1 MIWYEKLKTFDFN
14 HVKNIAKKYG
24 KNKIIAE
31 KAFILLFIQD
41 KIING
46 KIIANSIQIIRVF
59 SKIIAGTLTK
69 NKRRKSIFNL
79 GNS

>member
-31 KAFILLFIQD
+31 KLKPKHLFF
-41 KIING
+41 
-46 KIIANSIQIIRVF
+46 ARMHHAV
-59 SKIIAGTLTK
+59 A
-69 NKRRKSIFNL
+69 R
-79 GNS
+79 